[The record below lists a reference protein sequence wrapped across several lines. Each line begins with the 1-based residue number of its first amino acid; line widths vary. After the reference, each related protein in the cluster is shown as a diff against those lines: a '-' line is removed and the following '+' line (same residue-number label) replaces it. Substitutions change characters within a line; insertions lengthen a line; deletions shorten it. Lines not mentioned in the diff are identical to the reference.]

1 MGPKPM
7 TCIIMKK
14 EFGTLT
20 CTQGEQHVTMKA
32 EIRVMFLPAE
42 VQ

>member
-1 MGPKPM
+1 M

-20 CTQGEQHVTMKA
+20 RTQGEQHVDMKA
-32 EIRVMFLPAE
+32 EISDDPTSRGAV
-42 VQ
+42 